1 MPRTREAEM
10 VDIIEQL
17 TILLERLVEVLN
29 LELDQMGRERT
40 VVLTDSEP
48 TFVQM
53 IDIYS
58 YLLFRK

>member
-29 LELDQMGRERT
+29 LELDRMGRERT
-40 VVLTDSEP
+40 VVLTD
-48 TFVQM
+48 
-53 IDIYS
+53 
-58 YLLFRK
+58 